1 MYIWVF
7 EQKHY
12 MECTTLKR
20 VYERLRTAGQGA
32 KVALTACRR
41 QRLTSL
47 KAMVKHQKP
56 WQAQEV
62 PSA

>member
-1 MYIWVF
+1 LSRRTLVAVRYHPV
-7 EQKHY
+7 
-12 MECTTLKR
+12 LKR
-20 VYERLRTAGQGA
+20 VYERLRTAGQVA

-41 QRLTSL
+41 QLLTIL

-62 PSA
+62 SSA